1 MKNKAAQELHEQV
14 KKLTTKTDK
23 PVPTNPVPPVIGCRK
38 CNRRKEEI
46 TEPKVVVTKFNTSKP
61 LSESK
66 PPETGPS

>member
-46 TEPKVVVTKFNTSKP
+46 VKKK
-61 LSESK
+61 LSFEGFLL
-66 PPETGPS
+66 TIDFCIIYIV